1 MSIFN
6 ELGLNQALA
15 DALHDLGYEN
25 PTPIQEI
32 SIPQILTSKDDLKAF
47 AQTGTGKTAAFSLPI
62 LEQINFGNKNTQAII
77 LSPTRELAIQIAKNI
92 EEFSKNIKGL
102 NVLAV
107 YGGARID
114 EQINKL
120 KRGVHIVVG
129 TPGRT
134 VDLIK
139 RRQLN
144 LKSIEWLV
152 LDEADEM
159 LNMGFKDELDQILEA
174 TPATKQTLLFSA
186 TFPREVESI
195 ARNYM
200 NNPVEIS
207 AGKKNTG
214 ADKVNHEYY
223 MVSDR
228 NRYPALKRI
237 ADINPN
243 IYSIIFCRTRR
254 ETKDIADKLIADG
267 YNADALHGDLS
278 QAQRD
283 MVMQKFRSKHL
294 QILVATDV
302 AARGL
307 DVTDLTHVINYKL
320 PDQAENYTH
329 RSGRTGRAGKNGI
342 SIALITPK
350 EKGKL
355 RPIEKKINKKFEH
368 KTVPNGKEICQKQL
382 YSLIDKV
389 HDIEVNE
396 KEIKDFLP
404 DVYQKLD
411 GMDREE
417 LIQRFVSLEFNQ
429 FLSYYENTSDL
440 NGTDSKDG
448 KQFNDENFTRFYINI
463 GKMDDLNPAKLIGL
477 INDNTK
483 AHNVEIG
490 QIEILKSFSFF
501 EIDKNH
507 ADDILENLINANFNG
522 RSVVVEIT
530 KKSKGRSSGG
540 RRKRP
545 FNKFNSNGK
554 SDGGDRGKRKRKSG
568 SNDGRRRENQNSGRR
583 RRR

>member
-6 ELGLNQALA
+6 DLGLNQAIV
-15 DALHDLGYEN
+15 DALVDLGYQE
-25 PTPIQEI
+25 PTPIQKI
-32 SIPQILTSKDDLKAF
+32 AIPQIISSKDDLKAF

-62 LEQINFGNKNTQAII
+62 LEKIDLANKSTQAII

-92 EEFSKNIKGL
+92 DEFSKNIKGF

-107 YGGARID
+107 YGGAKID
-114 EQINKL
+114 EQISKL
-120 KRGVHIVVG
+120 KRGVQIVVG

-139 RRQLN
+139 RRRLD
-144 LKSIEWLV
+144 LKSIQWLV

-159 LNMGFKDELDQILEA
+159 LNMGFKEELDQILEA
-174 TPATKQTLLFSA
+174 TPQSKQTLLFSA
-186 TFPREVESI
+186 TFPREVEAI

-200 NNPVEIS
+200 KNPVEIT
-207 AGKKNTG
+207 AGKKNVG
-214 ADKVNHEYY
+214 ADKVSHECY

-254 ETKDIADKLIADG
+254 ETKEIADKLIADG

-307 DVTDLTHVINYKL
+307 DVNDLTHVINYKL

-329 RSGRTGRAGKNGI
+329 RSGRTGRAGKEGI

-355 RPIEKKINKKFEH
+355 RPIERKINKKFEF
-368 KTVPNGKEICQKQL
+368 KQVPNGKEICQKQL
-382 YSLIDKV
+382 YTLIDKV

-404 DVYQKLD
+404 DVYTKLE
-411 GMDREE
+411 GLDREQ

-429 FLSYYENTSDL
+429 FLAYYENAGDL
-440 NGTDSKDG
+440 NGSDSNDG
-448 KQFNDENFTRFYINI
+448 KKFDDENFTRFYINI

-477 INDNTK
+477 INDNIK
-483 AHNVEIG
+483 KQNVEIG

-501 EIDKNH
+501 EIDKNST
-507 ADDILENLINANFNG
+507 DDILENLGNSNFNG
-522 RSVVVEIT
+522 RSVIVEVT
-530 KKSKGRSSGG
+530 KKSKRSSGG
-540 RRKRP
+540 RRKKP
-545 FNKFNSNGK
+545 FNKFKSNGESRG
-554 SDGGDRGKRKRKSG
+554 SDRRNRMGSSSRNDNRRGESK
-568 SNDGRRRENQNSGRR
+568 NSGRR
-583 RRR
+583 RR